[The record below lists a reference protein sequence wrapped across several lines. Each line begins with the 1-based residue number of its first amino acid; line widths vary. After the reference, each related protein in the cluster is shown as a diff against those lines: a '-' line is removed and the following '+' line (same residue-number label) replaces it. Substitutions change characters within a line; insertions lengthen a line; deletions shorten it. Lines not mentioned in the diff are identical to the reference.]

1 MLPTHDEAF
10 GRYYSLAGL
19 FSRLR
24 DHAALY
30 PDTMDQRYGAWAQ
43 LLVLFRMV
51 HDGAN
56 AGDVKLPPRHG
67 GLFDPDR
74 YKFLEGRPEAGAR
87 QTHERIEPPR
97 VPDGTIFRAL
107 EKLLV
112 LDGERLSYRALDVE
126 QIGSVY
132 QTMMG
137 FRLETATGRSLALK
151 PKQKMGAPTAIDLD
165 ELLDV
170 ESGKRV
176 KHIKDAAE
184 RDLPAKVAAAVKDA
198 ATVAELH
205 GALEPVVDRNASP
218 DLVPAGAMVL
228 QPSDERRKS
237 GSHYTPR
244 ALTEPIV
251 RTTLAPILH
260 RLRGE
265 DGKSPTPEEILDLK
279 VCDPAMGSAAF
290 LVEACRQLGDA
301 LIDAWAIHG
310 GRPAIPADEDEVIFA
325 RRLVAQRCLYG
336 LDRNPV
342 AVDLAKMS
350 LWLATLAS
358 DHALTFL
365 DHALRSGDAL
375 VGLSPPSDPGVP
387 LGRQET
393 AACSH
398 SNRQAHG
405 ARGRAAR
412 RDPYRR

>member
-1 MLPTHDEAF
+1 
-10 GRYYSLAGL
+10 
-19 FSRLR
+19 
-24 DHAALY
+24 
-30 PDTMDQRYGAWAQ
+30 
-43 LLVLFRMV
+43 
-51 HDGAN
+51 
-56 AGDVKLPPRHG
+56 
-67 GLFDPDR
+67 
-74 YKFLEGRPEAGAR
+74 
-87 QTHERIEPPR
+87 
-97 VPDGTIFRAL
+97 
-107 EKLLV
+107 
-112 LDGERLSYRALDVE
+112 
-126 QIGSVY
+126 
-132 QTMMG
+132 
-137 FRLETATGRSLALK
+137 
-151 PKQKMGAPTAIDLD
+151 MGAPTAIDLD

-170 ESGKRV
+170 DSGKRV

-301 LIDAWAIHG
+301 LIDAWTIHG
-310 GRPAIPADEDEVIFA
+310 GRPEIPADEDEVIFA

-365 DHALRSGDAL
+365 DHALRTGDAL
-375 VGLSPPSDPGVP
+375 VGLNRRQIQAFHWDDKKPPLAPIRIAKHIERVVELREEIRTAGEDVSDFALRDMWDEAQTELDEVRLFGDLAVLAFFSGAKPKDREAKRAE
-387 LGRQET
+387 LRRRRRQRHRRQESL
-393 AACSH
+393 A
-398 SNRQAHG
+398 RRPG
-405 ARGRAAR
+405 ARGGPAGRTLPLGHRVPRSLPAR
-412 RDPYRR
+412 QPGVRRVCRQPAVHVEHYRVVSAWGGLS

>member
-10 GRYYSLAGL
+10 VRYYSLAGL

-137 FRLETATGRSLALK
+137 FRLETATGQSLALK

-170 ESGKRV
+170 DSGKRV
-176 KHIKDAAE
+176 KHIKDTAE
-184 RDLPAKVAAAVKDA
+184 RDLPAKVAAAVKEA
-198 ATVAELH
+198 AT
-205 GALEPVVDRNASP
+205 
-218 DLVPAGAMVL
+218 
-228 QPSDERRKS
+228 RR
-237 GSHYTPR
+237 R
-244 ALTEPIV
+244 A
-251 RTTLAPILH
+251 
-260 RLRGE
+260 
-265 DGKSPTPEEILDLK
+265 
-279 VCDPAMGSAAF
+279 
-290 LVEACRQLGDA
+290 
-301 LIDAWAIHG
+301 
-310 GRPAIPADEDEVIFA
+310 
-325 RRLVAQRCLYG
+325 AQR
-336 LDRNPV
+336 P
-342 AVDLAKMS
+342 
-350 LWLATLAS
+350 
-358 DHALTFL
+358 
-365 DHALRSGDAL
+365 
-375 VGLSPPSDPGVP
+375 
-387 LGRQET
+387 
-393 AACSH
+393 
-398 SNRQAHG
+398 
-405 ARGRAAR
+405 
-412 RDPYRR
+412 